1 MTSDALI
8 DWLSKMTPGGYGIW
22 TIALMVA
29 AWLAKEWRETRKLST
44 DDRQAKREGFA
55 KQVESLQVEN
65 RKLRGDLA
73 EVEQRH
79 DDYRHACQTETDGLR
94 QQIRSLEDEVN
105 GLRRR
110 LDTQAS
116 TIGRA
121 VLGLNAPT
129 AAEKFQGES

>member
-1 MTSDALI
+1 MSELI
-8 DWLSKMTPGGYGIW
+8 PFLKDFTPGAYGIW

-29 AWLAKEWRETRKLST
+29 AWLAKEWRETRKLSN
-44 DDRQAKREGFA
+44 DDRLARREGFA

-65 RKLRGDLA
+65 RKLRSDLVD
-73 EVEQRH
+73 VEQRY
-79 DDYRHACQTETDGLR
+79 DDYRHACQVETDGLR
-94 QQIRSLEDEVN
+94 QQIRGLEDEVN

-129 AAEKFQGES
+129 AAEKFQGDAE